1 MAKAGRKS
9 EAKALEGKLL
19 KAWHSESER
28 DNSIKAR
35 AKRGME
41 LGSIRAVER
50 IIALVE
56 SEDERVAF
64 AAAREILQRNFGM
77 PKQTHDVSVTDTSA
91 AHHAALKAI
100 YDKAAARL
108 AARESAPPIDHNAQV
123 VDASYMQPEYDSA
136 TGQTLAIDAELVE
149 AQAIEAGEEQGEDKA

>member
-35 AKRGME
+35 AKRGIE
-41 LGSIRAVER
+41 LGSIKAVER
-50 IIALVE
+50 IISLMD
-56 SEDERVAF
+56 SEDERIQF
-64 AAAREILQRNFGM
+64 AAAREVLQRNFGM
-77 PKQTHDVSVTDTSA
+77 PKQSMDLAVTDTSA

-108 AARESAPPIDHNAQV
+108 AAKENAPPIDHNAQV
-123 VDASYMQPEYDSA
+123 VDAIEMQPESDIA
-136 TGQTLAIDAELVE
+136 TVQ
-149 AQAIEAGEEQGEDKA
+149 IERSEPET

>member
-19 KAWHSESER
+19 KAWHAEGER

-35 AKRGME
+35 AKRGIE
-41 LGSIRAVER
+41 LGSVRAVQR
-50 IIALVE
+50 IVELVE
-56 SEDERVAF
+56 SSDERVAF
-64 AAAREILQRNFGM
+64 SAARELLQRNFGM
-77 PKQTHDVSVTDTSA
+77 PKQSHDISVTDTSA

-108 AARESAPPIDHNAQV
+108 AAKENAPPIDKHAQV
-123 VDASYMQPEYDSA
+123 VE
-136 TGQTLAIDAELVE
+136 
-149 AQAIEAGEEQGEDKA
+149 AIEMQLESDIASVPEQDE

>member
-19 KAWHSESER
+19 KAWHAEGER

-35 AKRGME
+35 AKRGIE

-77 PKQTHDVSVTDTSA
+77 PKQSVDLAVTDTSA

-108 AARESAPPIDHNAQV
+108 AAKENAPPIDHNAQV
-123 VDASYMQPEYDSA
+123 VDAIEIQPESDIA
-136 TGQTLAIDAELVE
+136 TGQ
-149 AQAIEAGEEQGEDKA
+149 IEQEQPKA

>member
-9 EAKALEGKLL
+9 EAKLLEGKLL

-35 AKRGME
+35 AKRGIE
-41 LGSIRAVER
+41 LGSIRAVQR
-50 IIALVE
+50 IVELVE
-56 SEDERVAF
+56 SDDERVAF
-64 AAAREILQRNFGM
+64 SAARELLQRNFGM
-77 PKQTHDVSVTDTSA
+77 PRQDVSLAVTDTSA

-108 AARESAPPIDHNAQV
+108 AAKENAPPIDKQAEV
-123 VDASYMQPEYDSA
+123 VDAIEIQPESDIASV
-136 TGQTLAIDAELVE
+136 QIEH
-149 AQAIEAGEEQGEDKA
+149 IEAKA

>member
-1 MAKAGRKS
+1 MAIGGKKARGKAR
-9 EAKALEGKLL
+9 EAELL
-19 KAWHSESER
+19 GQWHDPLER

-35 AKRGME
+35 AKRGLQ

-50 IIALVE
+50 IIQLVE

-64 AAAREILQRNFGM
+64 AAARELLQRNFGM
-77 PKQTHDVSVTDTSA
+77 PKQSVDLAVTDTSA

-108 AARESAPPIDHNAQV
+108 AAKESAPPIDKHAQV
-123 VDASYMQPEYDSA
+123 VE
-136 TGQTLAIDAELVE
+136 
-149 AQAIEAGEEQGEDKA
+149 AIEVQLESDNATAQIEQIEPET

>member
-1 MAKAGRKS
+1 MAIGGKKARGKAR
-9 EAKALEGKLL
+9 EAELL
-19 KAWHSESER
+19 GQWHDPVER

-35 AKRGME
+35 AKRGLQ
-41 LGSIRAVER
+41 LGSVRAVER

-64 AAAREILQRNFGM
+64 AAARELLQRNFGM
-77 PKQTHDVSVTDTSA
+77 PKQDVSLAVTDTSA

-108 AARESAPPIDHNAQV
+108 AAKESAPPIDKHAQV
-123 VDASYMQPEYDSA
+123 VEAIEVQLESDIA
-136 TGQTLAIDAELVE
+136 TGQ
-149 AQAIEAGEEQGEDKA
+149 IEHIEPET